1 MGRTMTADRT
11 ALLDAFRRRFGQ
23 PARLVAEAP
32 GRVNLIGEHTDYNEG
47 HVLPLAIDRT
57 VAVAAAPQADAV
69 HAYSLDYDQEDS
81 FSLAEIR
88 PLPEGGWRNY
98 VRGVAWALR
107 EAGHGL
113 RGLQLALSGDVPIG
127 AGLSSSAA
135 LEVAVAGAF
144 AVGEGPPDPRDLA
157 ILAQR
162 SENDFVG
169 VQCGIMDQFAAV
181 FGQAH
186 HALLIDC
193 RSLDVEPVPLRLDE
207 QGVAVV
213 IVDSAVRRALG
224 DSPYNERR
232 RECAQAA
239 AALGLPALRDVAPD
253 ELEARRREL
262 PPELYRRARH
272 VATEEARV
280 TAAVGALRRGDL
292 ETLGRLLCESHR
304 SLRDDFQV
312 SCPELDMLVD
322 LAARVEGVLGARLT
336 GAGFGGCTL
345 NLVRRESLD
354 AFRRGVLQAYRER
367 SGLAAEMHLVRASR
381 GLQVT
386 DA

>member
-1 MGRTMTADRT
+1 MSADRA
-11 ALLDAFRRRFGQ
+11 ALLDAFRRRFGR

-81 FSLAEIR
+81 FSLTEIR

-107 EAGHGL
+107 EAGHGP

-135 LEVAVAGAF
+135 LEVTVAAAF
-144 AVGEGPPDPRDLA
+144 AAAGEIPLDPRDLA

-169 VQCGIMDQFAAV
+169 VQCGIMDQLAAV

-193 RSLDVEPVPLRLDE
+193 RSLDVEPVPLSLDE
-207 QGVAVV
+207 QGMAVV

-224 DSPYNERR
+224 DSPYNQRR

-239 AALGLPALRDVAPD
+239 AALGVPALRDVTPD
-253 ELEARRREL
+253 ELETHRREL

-280 TAAVGALRRGDL
+280 TAAVGALKRGDL
-292 ETLGRLLCESHR
+292 EMLGRLLGQSHE

-312 SCPELDMLVD
+312 SCRELDLLVD

-354 AFRRGVLQAYRER
+354 AFRCGVLQAYRER
-367 SGLAAEMHLVRASR
+367 TGLAAEMHLVRASR

>member
-1 MGRTMTADRT
+1 MSADRT
-11 ALLDAFRRRFGQ
+11 ALLDAFRRRFGE

-69 HAYSLDYDQEDS
+69 HAYSLDYGEDDS

-98 VRGVAWALR
+98 VRGVAWALG

-113 RGLQLALSGDVPIG
+113 RGLQLAFSGDIPIG

-135 LEVAVAGAF
+135 LEVAVAAAF
-144 AVGEGPPDPRDLA
+144 AAAGEIPLDPRHLA
-157 ILAQR
+157 LLAQR

-169 VQCGIMDQFAAV
+169 VQCGIMDQLVAV
-181 FGQAH
+181 FGQPH

-193 RSLDVEPVPLRLDE
+193 RSLDVEPVPLTLDD
-207 QGVAVV
+207 QGIAVV
-213 IVDSAVRRALG
+213 IVDSAVRRSLG
-224 DSPYNERR
+224 DSPYNQRR

-239 AALGLPALRDVAPD
+239 AALGVPALRDVAPD
-253 ELEARRREL
+253 DLEARGPEL
-262 PPELYRRARH
+262 PPELLRRARH
-272 VATEEARV
+272 VVTEEARV
-280 TAAVGALRRGDL
+280 TAAVAALSCGDL
-292 ETLGRLLCESHR
+292 VTLGRLLCGSHE
-304 SLRDDFQV
+304 SLRHDFQV
-312 SCPELDMLVD
+312 SCSQLDLLVE
-322 LAARVEGVLGARLT
+322 LAAKAEGVLGARLT

-345 NLVRRESLD
+345 NLVRRGALD
-354 AFRRGVLQAYRER
+354 AFRRGVLETYRER
-367 SGLAAEMHLVRASR
+367 TGLPAQMHIVRASR

>member
-1 MGRTMTADRT
+1 MTADRT
-11 ALLDAFRRRFGQ
+11 ALLDAFRRRFGR

-69 HAYSLDYDQEDS
+69 QAYSLDYDEEDS
-81 FSLAEIR
+81 FSLAEIP

-144 AVGEGPPDPRDLA
+144 AVGEGPPDPRDVA

-181 FGQAH
+181 FGQAR

-193 RSLDVEPVPLRLDE
+193 RSLDVEPVPLSLDE

-224 DSPYNERR
+224 DSPYNQRR

-239 AALGLPALRDVAPD
+239 DALGVHALRDVAPD
-253 ELEARRREL
+253 ELENRRRQL

-280 TAAVGALRRGDL
+280 TAAVGALRCGDL
-292 ETLGRLLCESHR
+292 ETLGSLLCESHR

-312 SCPELDMLVD
+312 SCRELDLLAD
-322 LAARVEGVLGARLT
+322 LAARVDGVLGARLT

-354 AFRRGVLQAYRER
+354 AFRRGVLQAYRE
-367 SGLAAEMHLVRASR
+367 STGLAAEMHLVRASR